1 MSSSLIYKGA
11 PLTLRA
17 ATALTGSL
25 VASDPLD
32 VSADSYASVTVD
44 YTKGGSATLL
54 EVVPEVQLQG
64 DTTWR
69 PVTAQ
74 NAGTPSGGAVAVE
87 LVAITYTLGATGS
100 REFSVPVFGAS
111 KLRVKVRETG
121 TPGGTCAVIAV
132 ASRVGA

>member
-1 MSSSLIYKGA
+1 MSQLIYKGA

-17 ATALTGSL
+17 AAALTGSH
-25 VASDPLD
+25 VASGEID
-32 VSADSYASVTVD
+32 VSADSYASVTID

-54 EVVPEVQLQG
+54 EIIPEVQLQG
-64 DTTWR
+64 DSTWR

-87 LVAITYTLGATGS
+87 LVSVMYTMTATGA
-100 REFSVPVFGAS
+100 REVSVPVFGAS

-121 TPGGTCAVIAV
+121 TPGGSCTVTAV